1 MIRNKF
7 VSATITVVLS
17 AVMLPSTQADE
28 FADPFAAELQT
39 PPLSVPAPLEYEEP
53 TAQPVTSFAPV
64 VPQAAIYRQ
73 ASDGVAQEG
82 PMPINPDAYAVPPLP
97 PGSQPG
103 YVRLGAPLYPSPR
116 PNIPIWTGG
125 TMITSP
131 ALAPHEMLYPHTYR
145 AIYPP
150 FYHRVK
156 GGWIWTPFGIRSH
169 ERWEL
174 QGTQVTVKYRS
185 QPPIW
190 TKSMWFPPAPSH
202 AASGYRY

>member
-1 MIRNKF
+1 MTRNAF
-7 VSATITVVLS
+7 VATTLSVVLS
-17 AVMLPSTQADE
+17 AVMLPSAQADE
-28 FADPFAAELQT
+28 LADPFAAELQT
-39 PPLSVPAPLEYEEP
+39 PPPAAPSVPAYEQPLAAP
-53 TAQPVTSFAPV
+53 ISQVAPV
-64 VPQAAIYRQ
+64 APRTAIYRQ
-73 ASDGVAQEG
+73 ASDSNLQAT
-82 PMPINPDAYAVPPLP
+82 PMPINPEAYAVPPEA

-116 PNIPIWTGG
+116 PNIPIQVGS

-169 ERWEL
+169 EKWEL

-185 QPPIW
+185 SPPPFW
-190 TKSMWFPPAPSH
+190 KSGWFPPADSH
-202 AASGYRY
+202 NMHGYRY